1 MTSEYYGENSQ
12 PMSVMEVECNG
23 SELTLLDCNLDSN
36 NLNFCSTLEDAGI
49 VCQGKEPLFS
59 DFESLHLPFSS
70 VDISTPYANCFEGE
84 LRLVNGSDPSE
95 GRVEICINNA
105 WGSVCNNL
113 FSTADAQVVCTQLGG
128 FRREGKAYL
137 ELAN

>member
-1 MTSEYYGENSQ
+1 MTSEYYGENSR

-23 SELTLLDCNLDSN
+23 TELTLLDCNLESN
-36 NLNFCSTLEDAGI
+36 NQNLCGSLEDAGI
-49 VCQGKEPLFS
+49 ICQGKKHLFNN
-59 DFESLHLPFSS
+59 FKGLHLLFSS
-70 VDISTPYANCFEGE
+70 VDTSTPYANCFEGE

-105 WGSVCNNL
+105 WGTVCNNL

-128 FRREGKAYL
+128 FRREGKVYL
-137 ELAN
+137 MLAN